1 MTVIKLDQK
10 AVKEVVGKLPIEL
23 VNPLLIACNPDCN
36 FLQPDDAS
44 TDKKKLKIH
53 REKLVNAIVES
64 NDVGIFN
71 QAEELAK
78 SLDVHD
84 EKIEP
89 KQKEL
94 ETLKAQIKAKREE
107 IKDLD
112 YIKQKDI
119 DKKAQELIKAL
130 GEEKAQELA
139 QYNSDTE
146 KARTELYREKEREKG
161 QKAFFK
167 GLAVSIID
175 GLKDEYI
182 EASKLLTNSAV
193 QYAEELCTQI
203 EKNPD
208 ININLDTIE
217 GMKLIDANLDEASKT
232 LVSGAINKSKLGLDY
247 KKSPVMSALNTKA
260 VKSKP
265 QTVSVG
271 V

>member
-78 SLDVHD
+78 SFDIDDEQIDFEQEELD
-84 EKIEP
+84 EINAKAKEKRENIKLFKIE
-89 KQKEL
+89 KQNK
-94 ETLKAQIKAKREE
+94 IN
-107 IKDLD
+107 
-112 YIKQKDI
+112 
-119 DKKAQELIKAL
+119 KKAEELIKAL
-130 GEEKAQELA
+130 GEEKSQRLA
-139 QYNSDTE
+139 QYYKDTD
-146 KARTELYREKEREKG
+146 KARAELYREKEREKAL
-161 QKAFFK
+161 KAYMK
-167 GLAVSIID
+167 GLVISVID
-175 GLKDEYI
+175 DLEDEYV
-182 EASKLLTNSAV
+182 EAAQEVNSSTVEFAEKVYSK
-193 QYAEELCTQI
+193 I

-208 ININLDTIE
+208 FNPNTE
-217 GMKLIDANLDEASKT
+217 KGMKRINVNLNEGAKR
-232 LVSGAINKSKLGLDY
+232 LVTKAINKSKLGLDY
-247 KKSPVMSALNTKA
+247 KNSTVMSVLTTKA
-260 VKSKP
+260 VTSKP
-265 QTVSVG
+265 QTVGVG